1 MNTSEKV
8 LNGIKQALT
17 EGKAT
22 VKLSKEKAEQDVNEA
37 SQLTGSGLD
46 KGGRTY
52 FDDAFAALRLA
63 NPFRGWAREVTYT
76 GSAAQFVAK
85 TGNVLNQTGSNNP
98 WGYTFTPNDGTPGI
112 STSIWQLPTRNIS
125 AQLPLRTALLSD
137 INYIDETI
145 VSDLVLEFSQAEASS
160 MALNVDQAGS
170 TTYTTGATNGLRGL
184 ITYPGST
191 SAASYGSSGTAITNG
206 LHTVIYEAF
215 SPTAPT
221 YEDLVNTLNKLPPQ
235 YWYLPSTAW
244 MMHPSLI
251 AKLRL
256 MTATGG
262 LPLLLEVGDKDGGS
276 MLYLFGIPVIPNS
289 YFQTAGAGAFMGT
302 LACWDQ
308 FMTIADNEEMTLK
321 RYDQTKPGF
330 VTLYA
335 EKRVV
340 STVRNPTAGV
350 FIYAS

>member
-1 MNTSEKV
+1 MNTSERI

-17 EGKAT
+17 EGKAK
-22 VKLSKEKAEQDVNEA
+22 VNLVKEKALDVNETN
-37 SQLTGSGLD
+37 QLTGSGLD

-63 NPFRGWAREVTYT
+63 NPFRGWAREVTFT

-85 TGNVLNQTGSNNP
+85 TGNVLNQTGTNNP
-98 WGYTFTPNDGTPGI
+98 WGYTFASNDGTPGI
-112 STSIWQLPTRNIS
+112 ATNIWQLPTRNLS

-137 INYIDETI
+137 INNIDETV
-145 VSDLVLEFSQAEASS
+145 VSDLILEFSQAEALA

-170 TTYTTGATNGLRGL
+170 TTYNTGATNGVRGL

-206 LHTVIYEAF
+206 LHTVLYEAF
-215 SPTAPT
+215 SHTAPT
-221 YEDLVNTLNKLPPQ
+221 YDDLVNTLNLLPAQ

-244 MMHPSLI
+244 MMHPALI
-251 AKLRL
+251 SQLRKLKD
-256 MTATGG
+256 TAG
-262 LPLLLEVGDKDGGS
+262 LPLLLEVGDADGGAAVF
-276 MLYLFGIPVIPNS
+276 LFGIPVIPNS
-289 YFQTAGAGAFMGT
+289 YFQAPATDALMGT

-308 FMTIADNEEMTLK
+308 FMTIADNEEISLQ
-321 RYDQTKPGF
+321 RYDQTQPGYI
-330 VTLYA
+330 TLYA

-340 STVRNPTAGV
+340 STVRNPFAGV
-350 FIYAS
+350 FIYGS

>member
-63 NPFRGWAREVTYT
+63 NPFRGWAREVTFS

-112 STSIWQLPTRNIS
+112 ATSIWQLPTRNLS

-145 VSDLVLEFSQAEASS
+145 VSDLVLEFSQAEASA

-170 TTYTTGATNGLRGL
+170 ATYNTGATNGVRGL

-191 SAASYGSSGTAITNG
+191 TAASYGSSGTAITNG
-206 LHTVIYEAF
+206 LHTILYEAF
-215 SPTAPT
+215 SHTAPT
-221 YEDLVNTLNKLPPQ
+221 YDDLVNTLNLLPAQ

-244 MMHPSLI
+244 MMHPALI
-251 AKLRL
+251 SQLRKLKD
-256 MTATGG
+256 TAG
-262 LPLLLEVGDKDGGS
+262 LPLLLEVGDADGGAAVF
-276 MLYLFGIPVIPNS
+276 LFGIPVIPNP
-289 YFQTAGAGAFMGT
+289 YFQAPDTNALMGT

-321 RYDQTKPGF
+321 RYDQTQPGY

-340 STVRNPTAGV
+340 STVRNPFAGV